1 MTSTLWFWIVLIV
14 AILIVIWIVKK
25 FIWRIIIILI
35 CLFVLFFIIKWIF
48 PSAADS
54 ILTWAKTVPVKATNW
69 LNTAVLNKDIVL
81 PLEKTD
87 ISDEKDSDKIE
98 KTDLDNIEV
107 VDIDK
112 KEEKKWSWFS
122 RLFKKKNKVEEEIDI
137 EVEKENVDVEVEKH
151 EEEVVDLWKSIKK
164 EEVEVDSWSKK
175 KNNTWDHRIIQT
187 WTILTPL
194 EETMSEVVA
203 TWLNAD
209 DEVVYYIQS
218 NPQEISWEVEEVNED
233 WEKVYYIPSNP
244 QPVKKATETVNKWT
258 SSNKTAQKASWW
270 AWWLSASDLAEA
282 NAIFGN

>member
-1 MTSTLWFWIVLIV
+1 M
-14 AILIVIWIVKK
+14 
-25 FIWRIIIILI
+25 
-35 CLFVLFFIIKWIF
+35 FFIIKWIF
-48 PSAADS
+48 PSTADS

-98 KTDLDNIEV
+98 KTDLDN

-122 RLFKKKNKVEEEIDI
+122 RIFKKKNKKVEEEIDL
-137 EVEKENVDVEVEKH
+137 EVEEEKVTVEVEKH
-151 EEEVVDLWKSIKK
+151 DEEVVDLWKEIEK
-164 EEVEVDSWSKK
+164 EEVKVDSWSNK
-175 KNNTWDHRIIQT
+175 KNNTWDYRIIQT
-187 WTILTPL
+187 WTILVPS

-209 DEVVYYIQS
+209 NEVVYYIQS

-244 QPVKKATETVNKWT
+244 QPAQNTTKAANKWT
-258 SSNKTAQKASWW
+258 SSNKTAQKTSWW